1 MEEKFNWLFLG
12 YAVILI
18 TLGQVGAYLQHNY
31 QFLDKRFPP
40 EWWGWYVC
48 AIPITW
54 FFLKGTYYG
63 VNAFDGDLWPNRFI
77 GFVIGIVSYSI
88 LTSYMFKQDIT
99 PKIFTQI
106 VLCFVILMVQFLW
119 KGK

>member
-1 MEEKFNWLFLG
+1 MEDKINWLFLF

-18 TLGQVGAYLQHNY
+18 TLGQTGAYLQHNY

-40 EWWGWYVC
+40 EWWGWYVM

-54 FFLKGTYYG
+54 FFLRGTYYG

-77 GFVIGIVSYSI
+77 GFIIGIVSYTI
-88 LTSYMFKQDIT
+88 LTSWLFKQHIT
-99 PKIFTQI
+99 PKIFVQI
-106 VLCFVILMVQFLW
+106 ALCCMIMLLLVMLVLL
-119 KGK
+119 

>member
-1 MEEKFNWLFLG
+1 MEEKFNWLFLL

-18 TLGQVGAYLQHNY
+18 TLGQTGAYLQHNY

-40 EWWGWYVC
+40 KWWGWYVM

-54 FFLKGTYYG
+54 FFLRGTYYG
-63 VNAFDGDLWPNRFI
+63 VTAFEGDLWPNRFI
-77 GFVIGIVSYSI
+77 GFVIGIISYTI
-88 LTSYMFKQDIT
+88 LTSWLFKQHIT
-99 PKIFTQI
+99 PKISVQI
-106 VLCFVILMVQFLW
+106 VLCVAIIMVQFLW